1 MSDILPIVVLLLL
14 ALLGLWAAWRWGGGG
29 RKLALLIALAFILRL
44 GGGIVL
50 SRAYQAW
57 GYDKPVYHLGYLFPD
72 AMERDIE
79 AYQVAVS
86 GVPLLFNPDL
96 HLGSDQYG
104 GLGLLSAAVY
114 RLLSPDTH
122 RPVLILILAAAFFAL
137 GLPFLQKTA
146 RIHWGERTAALAV
159 WIYILYP
166 DGIFFTASQMREP
179 FIIGLSAVALW
190 GALSW
195 RSNLRAALLAGFLAL
210 LAMLPISPPATAFIT
225 ILLALLV
232 WIDFTAGREGNRWKL
247 LALAGIAC
255 GALVLLALTWN
266 FFREAAG
273 WDARLAE
280 SGSGMIANVIAQLGS
295 RLRLPFITL
304 YGLAQPVLPAA
315 IFEPSIPLMK
325 IIILLRSAGWYA
337 LLPLMAYSV
346 IAVRHTR
353 PGAER
358 IRALWLTLLP
368 WLWLVISSIRAGG
381 DMSDNPRYRV
391 ILLVMLSISAAWAWT
406 QARENRDPWLGRI
419 LIIEGLFLLFF
430 TQWYAARYVQ
440 FLVKLPFMTMLAL
453 IAAASILVIAAGLAY
468 DRWKKTRLDAAQK

>member
-1 MSDILPIVVLLLL
+1 MPYVILLSLS
-14 ALLGLWAAWRWGGGG
+14 LLGLWAAWHWGGGG
-29 RKLALLIALAFILRL
+29 RRLALLIAMAFLLRL
-44 GGGIVL
+44 GGGIAL
-50 SRAYQAW
+50 SQAYQAW

-114 RLLSPDTH
+114 RLLSPDVH
-122 RPVLILILAAAFFAL
+122 RPVLILILAAAFFSL
-137 GLPFLQKTA
+137 GVPFLQKAA

-195 RSNLRAALLAGFLAL
+195 RINLRSALLASFLSL
-210 LAMLPISPPATAFIT
+210 LAMLPISPPAAAFIAIT
-225 ILLALLV
+225 LALLV
-232 WIDFTAGREGNRWKL
+232 WIDFAAGRQGKMWKL
-247 LALAGIAC
+247 FGLAGIAFI
-255 GALVLLALTWN
+255 ALVLLAMTWN
-266 FFREAAG
+266 FFREAIG

-280 SGSGMIANVIAQLGS
+280 SSSGMIANVIEQLGS
-295 RLRLPFITL
+295 RFRLPFITL

-325 IIILLRSAGWYA
+325 TITLFRAAGWYA
-337 LLPLMAYSV
+337 LLPLLVYATAA
-346 IAVRHTR
+346 AVRHTQA
-353 PGAER
+353 GVER
-358 IRALWLTLLP
+358 ARALWLTLIP

-391 ILLVMLSISAAWAWT
+391 ILLVMLSISAAWAWS
-406 QARENRDPWLGRI
+406 QARERRDPWFGRI

-440 FLVKLPFMTMLAL
+440 FLVKLPFITMLGL
-453 IAAASILVIAAGLAY
+453 IAGSAFLVIAAGLAY
-468 DRWKKTRLDAAQK
+468 DRWKNHH